1 MLHCFPF
8 RVILSEKYTTK
19 FQPELA
25 TLNQMDEF
33 YTPWMHKLNKL
44 LDKTWFSFWSGNC
57 NALSCL
63 HICDH
68 HFFVCGLWCQKPHET
83 KCNKHLIE
91 ASLLN
96 PDNLVFTNFP
106 GFLNQFQKL
115 CLSKYSNQDVL
126 QCSVWKGGLDGQL
139 RLNFFPS
146 KI

>member
-1 MLHCFPF
+1 MLHFIAPLLEQFYPRNIRTCSNQSWP
-8 RVILSEKYTTK
+8 SGH
-19 FQPELA
+19 PD
-25 TLNQMDEF
+25 QMDEF

-44 LDKTWFSFWSGNC
+44 LEKTWFLFWSGNC
-57 NALSCL
+57 NVLSCL

-83 KCNKHLIE
+83 KCNRHLIE
-91 ASLLN
+91 ASLKLAWLN

-126 QCSVWKGGLDGQL
+126 QCTVWKRGLDV
-139 RLNFFPS
+139 
-146 KI
+146 